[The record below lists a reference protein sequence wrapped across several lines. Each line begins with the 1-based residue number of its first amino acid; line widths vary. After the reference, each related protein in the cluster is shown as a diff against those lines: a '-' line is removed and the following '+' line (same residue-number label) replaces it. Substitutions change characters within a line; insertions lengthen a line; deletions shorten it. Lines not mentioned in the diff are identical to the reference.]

1 MKKYL
6 KITLCIFMTCLCTA
20 CSTRPA
26 SVSEFSNSETTV
38 NQANNEVPA
47 EIEDYSIFGDSLQDF
62 NEKLS
67 GNAPQSVQSSCIIQ
81 AANKLPLNI
90 EEYSIRRVI
99 FSQNI
104 DSPNATIKVY
114 WHKKNCSSCFV
125 DEWECVKFRWNLI
138 YLERG
143 VAKGGILRGYSQIGD
158 SKLYT
163 MQVAR
168 NQTSYIYLINEQY
181 FCRFEIQNDV
191 KELNEI
197 ADQFFRFGEEIKPLF
212 NTDVIQ

>member
-1 MKKYL
+1 MKQYL

-47 EIEDYSIFGDSLQDF
+47 EIEDYSIIGDSLQDF

-104 DSPNATIKVY
+104 DSPDATIEVD

-125 DEWECVKFRWNLI
+125 GEVECVKFRWHLI

-143 VAKGGILRGYSQIGD
+143 VTKSGILRGYSQIGD

-163 MQVAR
+163 KQVAL

-181 FCRFEIQNDV
+181 FCRYTIPNDL

-197 ADQFFRFGEEIKPLF
+197 ADQLFRFGEEIKPLF